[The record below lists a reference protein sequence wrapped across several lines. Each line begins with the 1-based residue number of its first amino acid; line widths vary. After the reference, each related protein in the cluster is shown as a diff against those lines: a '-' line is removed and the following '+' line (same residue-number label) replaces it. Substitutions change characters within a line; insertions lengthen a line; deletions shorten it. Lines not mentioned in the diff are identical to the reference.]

1 MFDVVEWKCWG
12 TYLFIQ
18 LKKNKSSIQKGF
30 TNIYLIY
37 FKIIYNFTSKKGLAG
52 SSDASISS

>member
-1 MFDVVEWKCWG
+1 MLGC
-12 TYLFIQ
+12 LHIHSI
-18 LKKNKSSIQKGF
+18 KKNKSSIQKGF